1 MNQTVAGLGLF
12 IFFAFVPAVAGAA
25 QTAVIA
31 TSSGPVQGELR
42 KDIAVFQGLPFAA
55 PPVGA
60 LRWQAPQAP
69 APWTS
74 VRSATAPGAS
84 CVQKKGLSLEGGGDP
99 GRLDEDCL
107 YLNVYAKQSGNGARL
122 PVMVWIH
129 GGALIFGAGSLPIY
143 DGSAL
148 AERGAVVVTLNYR
161 LGPLGFFA
169 HPAFEKEMPG
179 GPVNFGL
186 LDQIAA
192 LQWVKRNIAAFGG
205 DPDRVTVFG
214 QSAGAQSVLAL
225 MASPLA
231 GNLFSAA
238 IAQSPYGLPSST
250 RVKALATGN
259 AIASAS
265 GLPGAQ
271 ASLAALKALPAAQ
284 LVALEGKGVSL
295 APGFVVGDAAV
306 PMPIL
311 QAFQQGRESA
321 VPLIIG
327 NNSNDAS
334 VALAFGIDPA
344 ALVKQMGK
352 ARVLVKPLYPGVGD
366 DRQLG
371 LQVARDVV
379 FTSFARRIAYLHSNK
394 SPTWRYFFSH
404 AASDAPDP
412 DGVGHGFEVPFVMGT
427 TATCACLVGSVTAA
441 DLDVERRVGDRWFRF
456 ASSGEPDGM
465 VRWENDRRL
474 RPMALEIGAQDTPRP
489 AFMRARLNAFIGVL
503 NVAGAGKGQN

>member
-1 MNQTVAGLGLF
+1 
-12 IFFAFVPAVAGAA
+12 
-25 QTAVIA
+25 
-31 TSSGPVQGELR
+31 
-42 KDIAVFQGLPFAA
+42 
-55 PPVGA
+55 
-60 LRWQAPQAP
+60 
-69 APWTS
+69 
-74 VRSATAPGAS
+74 
-84 CVQKKGLSLEGGGDP
+84 
-99 GRLDEDCL
+99 
-107 YLNVYAKQSGNGARL
+107 
-122 PVMVWIH
+122 
-129 GGALIFGAGSLPIY
+129 
-143 DGSAL
+143 
-148 AERGAVVVTLNYR
+148 
-161 LGPLGFFA
+161 
-169 HPAFEKEMPG
+169 
-179 GPVNFGL
+179 
-186 LDQIAA
+186 
-192 LQWVKRNIAAFGG
+192 
-205 DPDRVTVFG
+205 
-214 QSAGAQSVLAL
+214 
-225 MASPLA
+225 
-231 GNLFSAA
+231 
-238 IAQSPYGLPSST
+238 
-250 RVKALATGN
+250 
-259 AIASAS
+259 
-265 GLPGAQ
+265 LPGAQ

-379 FTSFARRIAYLHSNK
+379 FTSFARRIAYLHSKK

-427 TATCACLVGSVTAA
+427 TATCACLGGSVTAA

-456 ASSGEPDGM
+456 ASSGQPDGM

-474 RPMALEIGAQDTPRP
+474 RPVALEIGAEDTARP
-489 AFMRARLNAFIGVL
+489 AFMRARINAFIGVL
-503 NVAGAGKGQN
+503 NVAGDGKGQK